1 MNVRIAPLFAGLLVA
16 SLSSTAL
23 AATDSVTFQVKVVIT
38 ESCDVHTVAVTDID
52 FGTHARSTNA
62 TPIDK
67 QGTLQLNCSKD
78 TPYQIALDEGL
89 NSTSPTASAN
99 NRQMASGL
107 NRVPYGLYRD
117 AARTELWGKFVNT
130 NTHNGVGT
138 AATQSIPVYGRI
150 PVLNAPAGSYV
161 DTITATVTY

>member
-16 SLSSTAL
+16 TLSSAAL
-23 AATDSVTFQVKVVIT
+23 AATDTVAFQVKVVIT
-38 ESCDVHTVAVTDID
+38 ESCDVHTAAVTDID

-78 TPYQIALDEGL
+78 TPYQIALNEGA
-89 NSTSPTASAN
+89 NASSPTAAAD

-117 AARTELWGKFVNT
+117 AARTEFWGKFANT

-161 DTITATVTY
+161 DTVTATVTY